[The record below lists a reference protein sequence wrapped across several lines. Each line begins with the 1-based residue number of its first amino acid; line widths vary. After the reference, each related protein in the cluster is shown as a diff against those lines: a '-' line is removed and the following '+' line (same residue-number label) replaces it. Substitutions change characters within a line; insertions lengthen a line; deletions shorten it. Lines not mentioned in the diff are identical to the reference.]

1 MKIIITLRHA
11 IKQQE
16 RTYNHTMTCCGSDTC
31 HRNLYLE
38 VLRSEGE
45 FLRNEHLLPNVA
57 RRRLYATYVRAA
69 YGVLGRGNRVV
80 VPSCVKDLI
89 REMFPD
95 PQGEYMG
102 HMPSKETEDDL

>member
-1 MKIIITLRHA
+1 
-11 IKQQE
+11 
-16 RTYNHTMTCCGSDTC
+16 MTFFGLSP
-31 HRNLYLE
+31 
-38 VLRSEGE
+38 
-45 FLRNEHLLPNVA
+45 LLPNVA

-89 REMFPD
+89 QEMFPD